1 MTNTG
6 KRGPRFSELLGSD
19 KTDEG
24 YVLSFLGE
32 DGRQYSATLLEKAVG
47 PTIDALQGLITKGQS
62 GEFLTLTILSSQPVM
77 TPEAKG
83 LLVRTKEVGTI
94 AVSIPEKGLSVLRE
108 HLAEL
113 EMAPRGGTA

>member
-1 MTNTG
+1 MTSTG
-6 KRGPRFSELLGSD
+6 KRGPRFSKLLNSNKSG
-19 KTDEG
+19 EG

-32 DGRQYSATLLEKAVG
+32 DGRQYTATLLEEVVG

-62 GEFLTLTILSSQPVM
+62 GEFLTLTLLSSQAVM

-94 AVSIPEKGLSVLRE
+94 AFSIPDEGLPILRND
-108 HLAEL
+108 LAKL
-113 EMAPRGGTA
+113 EAIPPTGAA